1 MFVCQVRVMSTH
13 DYPTIWIN
21 TNPTCLLNRSRF
33 INRNTTHL
41 LNGSIVL
48 TCLSD
53 FIKKKKNLGYE
64 LFKDENE
71 ILQ

>member
-1 MFVCQVRVMSTH
+1 MSTH

-21 TNPTCLLNRSRF
+21 TNPTCLLNGSRF
-33 INRNTTHL
+33 LNRNTTHL

-48 TCLSD
+48 TCLLD
-53 FIKKKKNLGYE
+53 FIKKKKKNLGYE